1 MSAVREGTRAVTA
14 CAGASEDL
22 CQRCGRCCRVKLAI
36 DGEVV
41 ATPFL
46 CPHLD
51 RNTRLCTI
59 YERRS
64 ELNPFCV
71 SAADGVEV
79 GVFPADCPYVSGVPG
94 YQAPRDATPDEI
106 AAYAHACVTSQL
118 DIRRIA
124 EEREREGVSVS

>member
-1 MSAVREGTRAVTA
+1 MSTVREGPRAMTA

-51 RNTRLCTI
+51 RDTRLCTI
-59 YERRS
+59 YERRF
-64 ELNPFCV
+64 ELNPFCA
-71 SAADGVEV
+71 SAADAVES
-79 GVFPADCPYVSGVPG
+79 GIFPADCPYVAGSPG
-94 YQAPRDATPDEI
+94 YRAPRDATPDEI
-106 AAYAHACVTSQL
+106 AAYAHACVESQV

-124 EEREREGVSVS
+124 AERARESLPVS